1 MARNSIPKLS
11 NWAEVDEA
19 LRQIGEH
26 NLQIE
31 AKENYLRQCVQ
42 RITQE
47 INETVRPMQD
57 EIDLLERQV
66 RQYVDKHREELG
78 EGKSRELVYGTVRY
92 RLSMK
97 ILGVP
102 RDPEKLAVLISK
114 MRQAHMNG
122 ALIPQQDRISK
133 EELRNYD
140 SALLAQVGLTKQ
152 VSDTWGYDLK
162 IDQIR
167 AARSKA

>member
-1 MARNSIPKLS
+1 MARNSIPRLS

-57 EIDLLERQV
+57 EIDLLERTRRGQ
-66 RQYVDKHREELG
+66 E
-78 EGKSRELVYGTVRY
+78 
-92 RLSMK
+92 
-97 ILGVP
+97 P
-102 RDPEKLAVLISK
+102 
-114 MRQAHMNG
+114 
-122 ALIPQQDRISK
+122 
-133 EELRNYD
+133 
-140 SALLAQVGLTKQ
+140 
-152 VSDTWGYDLK
+152 
-162 IDQIR
+162 
-167 AARSKA
+167 